1 MRLPAYSKYKDS
13 GVEWL
18 GDVPMHWEVER
29 SKWLFR
35 HKKQINYDRT
45 NTNVLSLTLRG
56 VVNNNPDN
64 PEGLVPKDY
73 ATYQLFCKGDLV
85 FKLIDLENRKTSR
98 VGLVHEDG
106 IMSSAYLRLIPLLD
120 VNIDFF
126 FRQYFDLYLRGIYNQ
141 LGAGVRS
148 TLGASDLLNLNV
160 LVPPLPEQ
168 TAIVRYLDYVERR
181 IQRYA
186 GTKRKLLGLLAEQ
199 KQAIIHRAVTRGLDP
214 DVPLKPS
221 GVEWLGDVPGHW
233 KVRKLRTMF
242 RVHGSGTTPSGDY
255 YYGGGVPWVM
265 TGDLNDCDITETK
278 RTVTPAAIE
287 KVSALRMFPPGSL
300 LVAMYGATIGKT
312 GILTMEACTNQACC
326 VLAECIDSS
335 SISLLQAT
343 VNLARPHLIEQSY
356 GGGQPNI
363 NAEIVRSL
371 KVPIPPLSEQI
382 AIAEYLDKTTTR
394 IDAVIARTQREI
406 ELINEY
412 RTRLIAD
419 VVTGKVDVRET
430 AAKLSDESDAGD
442 VMPDSDADDALDSD
456 MTSDEIIELDM
467 VAEPEREY

>member
-18 GDVPMHWEVER
+18 GEVPAHWGLVPNRTILHQRKVLVGERHSEHQLLSLTKRGVIVRDISTGRGKFSADMSTSQEVRAGNLIFCLFDVPETPRTVGLSPHAGIITGAYTVFECGDARLARYVEAFYIAMDDRKLLAPLYSGLRNTIRASTFLGIKTPAPPPKEQTAIVRYLDYVEQRIQRYAGTKRKLLGLLAEQKQAIIHHAVTRGLDPDVPLKPSGVEWLGDVPAHWKVER

-73 ATYQLFCKGDLV
+73 ATYQLFCKGNLV

-106 IMSSAYLRLIPLLD
+106 IMSSAYIRLIPLLD

-160 LVPPLPEQ
+160 LVPPL
-168 TAIVRYLDYVERR
+168 
-181 IQRYA
+181 
-186 GTKRKLLGLLAEQ
+186 
-199 KQAIIHRAVTRGLDP
+199 
-214 DVPLKPS
+214 
-221 GVEWLGDVPGHW
+221 
-233 KVRKLRTMF
+233 
-242 RVHGSGTTPSGDY
+242 
-255 YYGGGVPWVM
+255 
-265 TGDLNDCDITETK
+265 
-278 RTVTPAAIE
+278 
-287 KVSALRMFPPGSL
+287 
-300 LVAMYGATIGKT
+300 
-312 GILTMEACTNQACC
+312 
-326 VLAECIDSS
+326 
-335 SISLLQAT
+335 
-343 VNLARPHLIEQSY
+343 
-356 GGGQPNI
+356 
-363 NAEIVRSL
+363 
-371 KVPIPPLSEQI
+371 SEQI
-382 AIAEYLDKTTTR
+382 AIAEYLDTTTAK
-394 IDAVIARTQREI
+394 IDAVIARTHREI

-419 VVTGKVDVRET
+419 VVTGKVDVREA
-430 AAKLSDESDAGD
+430 AAKLPDESDAGD
-442 VMPDSDADDALDSD
+442 VMPDSDTDNTLDPD
-456 MTSDEIIELDM
+456 PTSDEIIELDM